1 MSNGGLKLK
10 VMPKFPS
17 QVIGRAGID
26 VTIENGNFYLDI
38 DFTDFPMS
46 ANSPPNTN
54 LYVLA
59 YDVVAK
65 TFVLVPK

>member
-1 MSNGGLKLK
+1 MSGLKLK
-10 VMPKFPS
+10 VMPQFPS
-17 QVIGRAGID
+17 QVIGRTGID
-26 VTIENGNFYLDI
+26 VTKQSGAFYLDL
-38 DFTDFPMS
+38 DFTRFPVS
-46 ANSPPNTN
+46 PNTPPNTN